1 MYLSS
6 FLQSGYDLTFIAQH
20 GLSDEDLDSIGV
32 PSSQMGIRRKL
43 KVLHRLNEFISLE
56 KEEEDGGEDD
66 EEEDSEGSEESESE
80 EES

>member
-1 MYLSS
+1 MYLNS

-43 KVLHRLNEFISLE
+43 KVLHRVHEFISVD
-56 KEEEDGGEDD
+56 KEEEGGEED
-66 EEEDSEGSEESESE
+66 EEEGSEEDESE
-80 EES
+80 EEN